1 MWQYNNQ
8 SCDFDINDFHKFHNT
23 DRDED
28 AAKDEVR
35 HFVTKGWRLLG
46 KRATYLESQQNLHWK
61 MLDMTR
67 MTEMMRIG
75 S

>member
-1 MWQYNNQ
+1 MWHYNNQ
-8 SCDFDINDFHKFHNT
+8 SCDFHINEFHDH
-23 DRDED
+23 DED

-67 MTEMMRIG
+67 MTEMMRI
-75 S
+75 